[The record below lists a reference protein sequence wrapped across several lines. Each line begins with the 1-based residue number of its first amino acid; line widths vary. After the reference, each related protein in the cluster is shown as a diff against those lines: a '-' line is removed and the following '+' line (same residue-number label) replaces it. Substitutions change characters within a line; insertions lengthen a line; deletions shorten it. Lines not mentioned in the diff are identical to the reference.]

1 MDIVLYTQRVEIVES
16 YKERR
21 DCGDQMI
28 PKFLHACGYLPVPIP
43 NLLYIAEKII
53 EKLEPVGIVLTG
65 GNSLVKYGGKAT
77 ERDET
82 EKRLLDIAME
92 REIPIYGFCRGME
105 VILDYFG
112 CPLEEVKG
120 HVALYHKIQG
130 KMGQREVNSFHNQG
144 CFEVKGPLEVLA
156 FTKDGVI
163 ESVACK
169 EKNIFATMWHPER
182 EKEFSM
188 EDIKRIQILFKK
200 GGFL

>member
-65 GNSLVKYGGKAT
+65 GNSLVKYGGKAP

-82 EKRLLDIAME
+82 EKRLLDID
-92 REIPIYGFCRGME
+92 R
-105 VILDYFG
+105 
-112 CPLEEVKG
+112 K
-120 HVALYHKIQG
+120 
-130 KMGQREVNSFHNQG
+130 
-144 CFEVKGPLEVLA
+144 
-156 FTKDGVI
+156 
-163 ESVACK
+163 SVV
-169 EKNIFATMWHPER
+169 
-182 EKEFSM
+182 
-188 EDIKRIQILFKK
+188 
-200 GGFL
+200 